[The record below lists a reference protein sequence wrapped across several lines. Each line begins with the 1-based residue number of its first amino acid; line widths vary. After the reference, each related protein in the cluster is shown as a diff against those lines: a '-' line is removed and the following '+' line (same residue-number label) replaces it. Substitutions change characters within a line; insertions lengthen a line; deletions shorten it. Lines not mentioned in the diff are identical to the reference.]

1 MKPAARTLQNSI
13 FDWDRPRWSGRL
25 LWLIVFSLGLHFAGL
40 YIFHVVY
47 PSTTSL
53 PPPAA
58 QISVLNPQDPQD
70 RRLLDWVDLNDP
82 SAISAPRVDDSL
94 VTKLVPGYRPT
105 FSDEIP
111 EIRKSQAG
119 ASAQEAATPS
129 LFTPDNLFP
138 RQVLPTPVE
147 PRTSFVSHLEFGPA
161 LESRRPATMERLPAS
176 QRLNEPT
183 TFFAGISKEGE
194 VKYLFLWRSS
204 GNDQLDHLAEAA
216 VKRLKFQPAN
226 AETWDTIS
234 FHWGTAGGAEK

>member
-1 MKPAARTLQNSI
+1 VKPAARTLQNSV

-58 QISVLNPQDPQD
+58 QVSVLNPQNPQD

-82 SAISAPRVDDSL
+82 SAISAPRVDESL
-94 VTKLVPGYRPT
+94 VAKLGPGYRPT
-105 FSDEIP
+105 FSDETP
-111 EIRKSQAG
+111 DIRQSQSNAT
-119 ASAQEAATPS
+119 AQEAATPS

-138 RQVLPTPVE
+138 RQVRPAAAE
-147 PRTSFVSHLEFGPA
+147 PKTSFVSRLEFGPTLA
-161 LESRRPATMERLPAS
+161 SRRPPTIERLPAS
-176 QRLNEPT
+176 QRLYEPT
-183 TFFAGISKEGE
+183 TFFAGISKDGE

-204 GNDQLDHLAEAA
+204 GNDQLDHLAGEA
-216 VKRLKFQPAN
+216 VKRLKFQPADKE
-226 AETWDTIS
+226 AWDTIS
-234 FHWGTAGGAEK
+234 LHWGTVAQ

>member
-1 MKPAARTLQNSI
+1 VKAAAHTLQNSI
-13 FDWDRPRWSGRL
+13 FDWGRRRWSGRL

-53 PPPAA
+53 PPPTA
-58 QISVLNPQDPQD
+58 QVSVLNPQNAQD

-82 SAISAPRVDDSL
+82 SSISAPRVDESL
-94 VTKLVPGYRPT
+94 VAKLVPSYRPT
-105 FSDEIP
+105 YSEETP
-111 EIRKSQAG
+111 EIRRSQSG

-138 RQVLPTPVE
+138 RQVRPAPVE
-147 PRTSFVSHLEFGPA
+147 QKTHFVSHLEFGPA
-161 LESRRPATMERLPAS
+161 LEARQPATTEKLPAS
-176 QRLNEPT
+176 QHVFEPT

-204 GNDQLDHLAEAA
+204 GNDQLDHLAAES
-216 VKRLKFQPAN
+216 VKRLKFQPGTAD
-226 AETWDTIS
+226 TWDTIS
-234 FHWGTAGGAEK
+234 LHWGTVAP

>member
-1 MKPAARTLQNSI
+1 MKSAARTLQNSI
-13 FDWDRPRWSGRL
+13 FDWGRRRWSGRL
-25 LWLIVFSLGLHFAGL
+25 LWLIVFSLCLHFAGL
-40 YIFHVVY
+40 YVFHVVY

-58 QISVLNPQDPQD
+58 QVSVLNPQNPQD

-82 SAISAPRVDDSL
+82 SSISAPRVDESL
-94 VTKLVPGYRPT
+94 VAKLVPIYRPT
-105 FSDEIP
+105 FSDETP

-119 ASAQEAATPS
+119 VSAQEAAAPS

-138 RQVLPTPVE
+138 RQVPPVPAE
-147 PRTSFVSHLEFGPA
+147 HNTSFVSHLEFGPA
-161 LESRRPATMERLPAS
+161 LESRRPETIDKLPAS
-176 QRLNEPT
+176 QRLYEPT

-204 GNDQLDHLAEAA
+204 GNDQSDHLAEES

-226 AETWDTIS
+226 TETWDTVS
-234 FHWGTAGGAEK
+234 FHWGTVAP

>member
-1 MKPAARTLQNSI
+1 VKLAARTLQNSI

-58 QISVLNPQDPQD
+58 QISVLNSKNPQN
-70 RRLLDWVDLNDP
+70 RRLLDWLDLNDP
-82 SAISAPRVDDSL
+82 SAISAPEVDDSL
-94 VTKLVPGYRPT
+94 VTNLVPSYRPT
-105 FSDEIP
+105 FSDETP
-111 EIRKSQAG
+111 EIRKNQAS

-138 RQVLPTPVE
+138 WQGRPTPVA
-147 PRTSFVSHLEFGPA
+147 PKTSFVSHLEFGPA

-204 GNDQLDHLAEAA
+204 GNDQLDHLAEEAI
-216 VKRLKFQPAN
+216 KRLKFQPAN
-226 AETWDTIS
+226 TETWDTIS
-234 FHWGTAGGAEK
+234 FHWGTLGAK